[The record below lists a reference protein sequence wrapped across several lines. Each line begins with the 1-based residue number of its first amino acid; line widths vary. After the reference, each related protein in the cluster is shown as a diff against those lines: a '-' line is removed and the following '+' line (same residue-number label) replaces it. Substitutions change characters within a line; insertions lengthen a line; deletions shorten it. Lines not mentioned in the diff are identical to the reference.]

1 MSAASPSI
9 NGKRV
14 KDLIDLPFGKFAEM
28 ARKYVD
34 PLWGK
39 VVGETQA
46 FKVVMGYTP
55 EVENKF
61 EEYFIEA
68 ADEDEAKE
76 LARELLRNNVRRFE
90 DAWVNSC
97 KVIG

>member
-1 MSAASPSI
+1 MNAASPRI

-46 FKVVMGYTP
+46 FKVVMEYTP
-55 EVENKF
+55 EVENQF
-61 EEYFIEA
+61 MEYVIEA
-68 ADEDEAKE
+68 VDEGQAKE
-76 LARELLRNNVRRFE
+76 LARSLLLQDVRGFE
-90 DAWVNSC
+90 DAWINSC
-97 KVIG
+97 EVIG